1 LNNYCL
7 YLLLMYQIFNYC
19 LFVEVRRLIRNYLTI
34 DFNYTGASSRH
45 ENKVPFAMQ
54 IGICHSGWM
63 TQFERLNSQPLNAL
77 AFIDPVTRKA
87 FDFKAQPDQVTF

>member
-7 YLLLMYQIFNYC
+7 YLLLTYQIFDYC
-19 LFVEVRRLIRNYLTI
+19 LFVVVRRLTRNYLTI
-34 DFNYTGASSRH
+34 DFNYTGASSRRG
-45 ENKVPFAMQ
+45 NKVPFAMQ

-77 AFIDPVTRKA
+77 AFIDPAARKA